1 MPSLTSLQLSNTC
14 WGCQAHA
21 NLPPLGSSRPTPNQG
36 PFPPNWL
43 CCPAGPGGT
52 MGPSDTQRG
61 FRLIAEARAATPR
74 RAGAPVSRRALC
86 RRATPR
92 TPVSDPVVIGR
103 LLPRSPAV
111 FPDSKAGR
119 PSRLHFRGLLRL
131 HTRCGPSA
139 CRPTRSGPMSREC
152 FGSLVTLLASS
163 VATGV
168 HRQFPRPDLHRQ
180 EARPFYGAVGIRRS
194 PEVYRL

>member
-1 MPSLTSLQLSNTC
+1 
-14 WGCQAHA
+14 
-21 NLPPLGSSRPTPNQG
+21 
-36 PFPPNWL
+36 
-43 CCPAGPGGT
+43 

-168 HRQFPRPDLHRQ
+168 HRQFPRPDFHRQ
-180 EARPFYGAVGIRRS
+180 VHDTFARHAPEHAIREATGGQ
-194 PEVYRL
+194 RLLRTAPRTDFGVAQD